1 MKKNLVLLVV
11 CGALLCLPNSLHAQ
25 FHFSL
30 APTTGFNFNLHTG
43 SDVSSTGTGFGFV
56 IGGQAIMSFSPMFGL
71 VEGITF
77 YDNRS
82 GTFSQSYPSKQY
94 TNATDNVDNSVSLGY
109 LQIENLFMVKL
120 PKSGFY
126 FVAGPVIGFNIEGS
140 SEITVKSVDNTNP
153 NLTATSKTKGS
164 IKDALV
170 RFELKIGA
178 GYDIPITRNIYVFP
192 QVTFGFGLTKVV
204 SDVSWR
210 VLTFQAIGG
219 VKFVLS

>member
-1 MKKNLVLLVV
+1 MKKTFVLLVLL
-11 CGALLCLPNSLHAQ
+11 GLFLAFPSPSSAQ

-43 SDVSSTGTGFGFV
+43 SDLSSTGTGFGFV
-56 IGGQAIMSFSPMFGL
+56 IGAQAIMSFSPTIGL

-82 GTFSQSYPSKQY
+82 GSFSQSYPSKIY

-109 LQIENLFMVKL
+109 LQIENLFMYKL
-120 PKSGFY
+120 PKSGF
-126 FVAGPVIGFNIEGS
+126 FFLAGPVVGFNIEGS
-140 SEITVKSVDNTNP
+140 TEYTIKSVDNNNP
-153 NLTATSKTKGS
+153 NLTASTKNKS
-164 IKDALV
+164 TLKDALV

-178 GYDIPITRNIYVFP
+178 GYDFPITRNIYIFP

-204 SDVSWR
+204 SDASWR
-210 VLTFQAIGG
+210 ILTFQAIGG

>member
-1 MKKNLVLLVV
+1 MKKSLLLL
-11 CGALLCLPNSLHAQ
+11 ALIGLFLMYPNPSRAQ

-43 SDVSSTGTGFGFV
+43 SDLSSTGTGFGFV
-56 IGGQAIMSFSPMFGL
+56 IGAQAIMSFSPTIGL
-71 VEGITF
+71 IEGLTF

-82 GTFSQSYPSKQY
+82 GSFSQSYPSKIY

-109 LQIENLFMVKL
+109 LQIENLFMYKL

-126 FVAGPVIGFNIEGS
+126 FVAGPVVGFNIEGS
-140 SEITVKSVDNTNP
+140 TEYTIKSVDNANP
-153 NLTATSKTKGS
+153 NLSATTKNKS
-164 IKDALV
+164 TLKDVLV

-178 GYDIPITRNIYVFP
+178 GYDFPITRNIYLFP

-204 SDVSWR
+204 SDASWR
-210 VLTFQAIGG
+210 ILTFQAIGG